1 MISLELKYYNQ
12 DLQLKQTQ
20 TVDKISSVDRDRNI
34 LGWLKM
40 KDIESFRILAK
51 YLDKT
56 TRYFMPLDQ
65 PAVTL
70 AFEVFILVRHT
81 IQSCLL
87 FISYYCEL

>member
-1 MISLELKYYNQ
+1 
-12 DLQLKQTQ
+12 
-20 TVDKISSVDRDRNI
+20 
-34 LGWLKM
+34 M